1 MCILVSSLLDAQRE
15 CVLVLCC
22 VVIFMQLTRLS
33 TPVRPFELGGEHPF
47 LASMQEKKTS
57 VAAAQE
63 ALCAD
68 RHARGVGAEAG
79 DVQRE
84 HVMDEDMAAAAAAA
98 ASAAAAAAAAAAAT
112 SAVAKPQEPPEDFFD
127 NVFDCLIM
135 DDPVFAMDGFTYER
149 RRIEEW
155 LASNSR

>member
-1 MCILVSSLLDAQRE
+1 MIV
-15 CVLVLCC
+15 
-22 VVIFMQLTRLS
+22 MQLTRLS

-57 VAAAQE
+57 VPAAQE
-63 ALCAD
+63 AFCVAEYS
-68 RHARGVGAEAG
+68 RGVGAEAG
-79 DVQRE
+79 DVQRARVRE
-84 HVMDEDMAAAAAAA
+84 EDMAAAAAAA
-98 ASAAAAAAAAAAAT
+98 AAAAPAPA
-112 SAVAKPQEPPEDFFD
+112 SAPAKPQEPPEDFFD